1 MALTGVITALVTP
14 FKADESIDFKAMGQL
29 LELQYGEGVS
39 GVTANGSTGE
49 FYAMS
54 AEERASV
61 LKFVAENSPKSATL
75 VAGNNGGST
84 REVIEHTRTA
94 RSLGYRHML
103 LAPPYYSMPTQT
115 ELTEHI
121 KAILDAVKDV
131 NLILYNFPFRT
142 GVPIG
147 WETLDALH
155 EHPRIVAIKE
165 SSGDLHRILEIKRRY
180 GDSIDILNGS
190 DDIPYDAYVW
200 GASGWLCGPAN
211 CFARETVAIDR
222 AFRAGKHAEA
232 QELARKLYPA
242 MLNLESGLFVQKVKY
257 GCELLGV
264 PVGNPRRPLLPLEKA
279 KKAEFAAVFKAVTGN
294 GKAAAAKKKAA

>member
-14 FKADESIDFKAMGQL
+14 FKADESIDFKALGSL
-29 LELQYGEGVS
+29 LELQHSEGVA
-39 GVTANGSTGE
+39 GITACGSTGE
-49 FYAMS
+49 FYALT
-54 AEERASV
+54 AEERAAV
-61 LKFVAENSPKSATL
+61 LKFVAENSPRSSIL

-94 RSLGYRHML
+94 RSLGYKHML
-103 LAPPYYSMPTQT
+103 LAPPYYSMPTQR
-115 ELTEHI
+115 ELIEHI
-121 KAILDAVKDV
+121 KAVLDAVKDV
-131 NLILYNFPFRT
+131 SLILYNFPVRT

-155 EHPRIVAIKE
+155 EHPRVVAIKE

-180 GDSIDILNGS
+180 GDSLDLLNGS
-190 DDIPYDAYVW
+190 DDIPYDAYAW

-211 CFARETVAIDR
+211 CYARETVAIDR

-232 QELARKLYPA
+232 QELSRKLYPA
-242 MLNLESGLFVQKVKY
+242 MLNLEAGLFVQKVKY

-264 PVGNPRRPLLPLEKA
+264 PVGNARRPLLPLDKA
-279 KKAEFAAVFKAVTGN
+279 EKAEFAAIFKASTGN
-294 GKAAAAKKKAA
+294 AKASAKRKAA